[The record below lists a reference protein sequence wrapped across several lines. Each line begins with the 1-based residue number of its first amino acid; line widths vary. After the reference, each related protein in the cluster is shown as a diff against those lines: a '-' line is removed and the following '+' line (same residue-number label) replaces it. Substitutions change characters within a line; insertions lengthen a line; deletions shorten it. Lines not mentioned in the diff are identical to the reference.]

1 MNMPSNSDIFKPT
14 RRRLLT
20 TAPMA
25 GLAAMMAGAMPVRAL
40 TGEIIE
46 KPYLHEIDA
55 PMPEHWSTMKRGD
68 MLLIIPGLAL
78 WDDTHLL
85 RSGAFA
91 AVQVFRN
98 DGLVHIHE
106 IGTEEKSL
114 VTRERANEIV
124 AGHIGK
130 RIRLDRGRWV
140 GGAI

>member
-1 MNMPSNSDIFKPT
+1 MDRRNFLKAASIAPVFGFARASN
-14 RRRLLT
+14 
-20 TAPMA
+20 
-25 GLAAMMAGAMPVRAL
+25 AL

-46 KPYLHEIDA
+46 KPYLHVIDG

-91 AVQVFRN
+91 AVQVFRD
-98 DGLVHIHE
+98 DGMVHIHE

-114 VTRERANEIV
+114 IPRERAGEII

-140 GGAI
+140 A